1 MNDQNNYENMLKWV
15 EKKALQLGADAVR
28 SVLSTTSGFNITQ
41 RDESIEKMEESIQ
54 SSLRVEIFKENRYSY
69 HSTNDLKQDRLEAFL
84 DKAVSMTAF
93 LEKDDDRKLPDSK
106 WYPSGPAER
115 DLNLVDPDLGT
126 ITLNHKKEILNRLV
140 KSAYAKNKKLIS
152 VTGEFW
158 NGHSNVY
165 GRASNG
171 FSGQVER
178 TYVGMSVEVSMDE
191 PGGRKPEDWKSINAR
206 HFEDLWDPEKVSADA
221 VRRVEQK
228 IGAVKT
234 SSGRKTMIVENTAA
248 PRLLYPIIGALSGRY
263 LFQKRSFLDG
273 MMDQKV
279 GSDLF
284 TILNNPFIP
293 RGLGSRH
300 FDEEGIKAQ
309 KRAFFTKGEL
319 KNYLIDSYYG
329 NKLGMD
335 PTSGSFSNLILS
347 PGHSTPDDLIRSV
360 SDGIY
365 VSQFIGGNS
374 NSNTGDFSYGVMGHE
389 IKNGKIT
396 RPVTEMNIS
405 GNYIDLMKSLHAVG
419 NDPYEFSS
427 FRMPTL
433 VFENV
438 DFAGK

>member
-15 EKKALQLGADAVR
+15 EKKALQLGAEAVR

-41 RDESIEKMEESIQ
+41 RDDSIEKMKESIQ

-84 DKAVSMTAF
+84 DKAVSMTAY
-93 LEKDDDRKLPDSK
+93 LEKDDDRKLPDPR
-106 WYPSGPAER
+106 WYPSGSAER
-115 DLNLVDPDLGT
+115 DLDLVDPELGSM
-126 ITLNHKKEILNRLV
+126 TLNHKKEILNRLV
-140 KSAYAKNKKLIS
+140 KSAYAKNKSLIS

-178 TYVGMSVEVSMDE
+178 TYVGMSVEISMDE

-206 HFEDLWDPEKVSADA
+206 HYEDLWDPEKVSAEA
-221 VRRVEQK
+221 VKRVEQK

-234 SSGRKTMIVENTAA
+234 PSGRKTMIVENTAA
-248 PRLLYPIIGALSGRY
+248 PRLLYPIMGALSGRY

-273 MMDQKV
+273 MLNKSV
-279 GSDLF
+279 GSELL
-284 TILNNPFIP
+284 TILNDPFIP

-309 KRAFFTKGEL
+309 KRAFFEKGVL

-347 PGHSTPDDLIRSV
+347 PGHSKPEDLIRSV

-396 RPVTEMNIS
+396 RPVTGMNIS

-419 NDPYEFSS
+419 NDPYKFSS